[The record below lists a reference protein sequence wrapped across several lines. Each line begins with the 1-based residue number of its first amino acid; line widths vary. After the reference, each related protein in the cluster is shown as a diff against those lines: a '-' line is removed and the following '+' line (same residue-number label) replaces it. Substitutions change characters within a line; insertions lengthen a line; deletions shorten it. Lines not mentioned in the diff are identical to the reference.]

1 MYEKLDI
8 KKKRDCKIVFDN
20 TKMKYL
26 FVDEQM
32 IDLQNFK
39 QKTPIYDRSF

>member
-8 KKKRDCKIVFDN
+8 KKKSDCKIVFDN

-32 IDLQNFK
+32 IDL
-39 QKTPIYDRSF
+39 